1 MTELTHAEHET
12 ARMWAAGMPRQEIAQ
27 RRGVHADTVD
37 NLRRRAEAKLGV
49 APRDRRQLAQALLT
63 ARVAARH
70 GGRINR
76 EGLRPGD
83 SVRIVGGRFAGRAGV
98 YVRSANS
105 YQVRIQVGGATFAIT
120 RRFVAAGPSGAQ
132 A

>member
-1 MTELTHAEHET
+1 MTELTTAEYET
-12 ARMWAAGMPRQEIAQ
+12 ARMWAAGIPRHEIAQ
-27 RRGVHADTVD
+27 RRGVTTSAVD
-37 NLRRRAEAKLGV
+37 QLRRRAQAKLGV
-49 APRDRRQLAQALLT
+49 TPRDRRAMAQALLT
-63 ARVAARH
+63 ARAVARH

-83 SVRIVGGRFAGRAGV
+83 PVHIVGGRFAGRAGM

-105 YQVRIQVGGATFAIT
+105 YQVRIAVGGATFAIT
-120 RRFVAAGPSGAQ
+120 RRFVAAGKSGAQ